1 MSSRPP
7 LPSLQWYL
15 VRANQIWNGTSC
27 KVSKGSPMSY
37 SVSEHFSQIP
47 PLQFQILQSLWIIS
61 AVKSCL
67 DSLRISACQLNTSM
81 LDLSLHQT
89 KESSQEACWVLWM
102 VRWQQSCERAK
113 NKQSPTERMRPYK
126 LPYTPCSAAAEWE
139 TDSNSS
145 PSGALTLSTEMTL
158 NSPSHVRDLS
168 RGIRS
173 ETDNLFHRNVNSCTD
188 TVSFLNLCLN
198 FQISVLL

>member
-1 MSSRPP
+1 MSSWPH

-37 SVSEHFSQIP
+37 SVSEHFFSS
-47 PLQFQILQSLWIIS
+47 FIIS
-61 AVKSCL
+61 TVKS
-67 DSLRISACQLNTSM
+67 SACQLNTSM
-81 LDLSLHQT
+81 LDLSFHQT
-89 KESSQEACWVLWM
+89 NKKSQEACGVLWI
-102 VRWQQSCERAK
+102 VSWQQSCERAK

-173 ETDNLFHRNVNSCTD
+173 ETDNLFHGNVNSCTD
-188 TVSFLNLCLN
+188 MVSFLNLCLN
-198 FQISVLL
+198 FPISLLL

>member
-1 MSSRPP
+1 MSSWPL

-27 KVSKGSPMSY
+27 KVSRGHLCPTLCQSTSAKYHLFP
-37 SVSEHFSQIP
+37 
-47 PLQFQILQSLWIIS
+47 FQILQSLWITS
-61 AVKSCL
+61 TVKSCL

-81 LDLSLHQT
+81 LDLSFHQT

-102 VRWQQSCERAK
+102 VSWQQSCERAK
-113 NKQSPTERMRPYK
+113 NKQERMRPYK

-145 PSGALTLSTEMTL
+145 PSGALTLSTWDDVKLPFTRERLKQRYTQWDRQSVSQKCKQL
-158 NSPSHVRDLS
+158 HWHGFLS
-168 RGIRS
+168 
-173 ETDNLFHRNVNSCTD
+173 
-188 TVSFLNLCLN
+188 
-198 FQISVLL
+198 